1 MQTHHDAE
9 HEDRQARELRERLDD
24 LKDLEAEAERM
35 TEEGENVITAG
46 EDGEE
51 PIAEWGKFGVRVT
64 QYPVREID
72 APLDI
77 LRISLGQVGDGTGY
91 CVFRGDINRAIHLL
105 TQAKNALK
113 RRPRD
118 G

>member
-9 HEDRQARELRERLDD
+9 HEDRQARELRDRLMGD
-24 LKDLEAEAERM
+24 LLEEADRM
-35 TEEGENVITAG
+35 MEEGENLITAG
-46 EDGEE
+46 EEDEE
-51 PIAEWGKFGVRVT
+51 PIAVWGKFGVRVT
-64 QYPVREID
+64 EYPVREMD